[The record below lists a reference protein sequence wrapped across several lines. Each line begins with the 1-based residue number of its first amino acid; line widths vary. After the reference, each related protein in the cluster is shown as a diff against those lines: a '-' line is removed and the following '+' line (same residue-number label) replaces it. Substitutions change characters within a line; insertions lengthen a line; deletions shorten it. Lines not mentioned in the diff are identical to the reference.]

1 MLKRWKWGSLAL
13 ILALACFS
21 LKSLKGITQEWRR
34 ESERA
39 LFGLGLSSVR
49 QEWQEREAE
58 GVGGGIYTLQ
68 PQKSRWTKGYP
79 ETPGNPDFSAR
90 KQHPD
95 TPGNEVRSIR
105 PYTRSI
111 RVRQGKTSVFAL
123 LSCFMPHK
131 CLYRFSWAQDLN
143 RNPWTKSLL
152 IVRHS
157 YTQISNSKSNFSSI
171 LELRFFISFLRVV
184 YRHLIHLYKFSTC
197 THAQLHD

>member
-21 LKSLKGITQEWRR
+21 LKSLKGITQEWRKG
-34 ESERA
+34 SERA
-39 LFGLGLSSVR
+39 LSWLRFEFSSSK
-49 QEWQEREAE
+49 WQER
-58 GVGGGIYTLQ
+58 GLKGYGGGIYSLQ
-68 PQKSRWTKGYP
+68 PKNSRWAKGYP
-79 ETPGNPDFSAR
+79 ETPGNTDFSAR

-95 TPGNEVRSIR
+95 TPGNGVRSIR

-123 LSCFMPHK
+123 LSCFVAHK

-143 RNPWTKSLL
+143 LNPWTKSLL
-152 IVRHS
+152 IVRRS
-157 YTQISNSKSNFSSI
+157 YTQISNLKSNFLSK

>member
-21 LKSLKGITQEWRR
+21 LKSLKGITQEWRKG
-34 ESERA
+34 SERA
-39 LFGLGLSSVR
+39 LFGLGLSSAR
-49 QEWQEREAE
+49 QSGKRRRLK
-58 GVGGGIYTLQ
+58 GYGGGIYSLQ
-68 PQKSRWTKGYP
+68 PKNSRWAKGYP

-95 TPGNEVRSIR
+95 TPGNGVRSIR
-105 PYTRSI
+105 PYPRSN

-123 LSCFMPHK
+123 LSCFVAHK
-131 CLYRFSWAQDLN
+131 CLYRFSWALDLN
-143 RNPWTKSLL
+143 RNLWTKSLL
-152 IVRHS
+152 IVQRS
-157 YTQISNSKSNFSSI
+157 YTQISNLKSNLSSK

-184 YRHLIHLYKFSTC
+184 YRHLIHLYIFTTC